1 MKAEQWGNGG
11 SHEEEQGSGVGT
23 MRQGACRVLDKSQEE
38 DFPGS
43 IVDKKLPTK
52 AGLTG
57 LIPCQGRSHMP
68 QSS

>member
-1 MKAEQWGNGG
+1 VKAEQWGNGG

-43 IVDKKLPTK
+43 IVDKNPPAN
-52 AGLTG
+52 AGNSSS
-57 LIPCQGRSHMP
+57 IPGPGRSHML